1 MAGCDA
7 VARSLCPRATE
18 RKVSV
23 AAGSE
28 MIVQRYLIREI
39 LHAFFAVFSVLLAVA
54 ATVMFV
60 RLLAE
65 MSTGVFSSVFIFQ
78 LMVLKII
85 GKLSVLLPAALY
97 VAILLALGRLY
108 SDSEMVAMWAGGIG
122 PSRINKSIFWFLLV
136 FAAVTS
142 VISLYLSP
150 EAFARRDVVWAQAKA
165 QAEVSGVL
173 PGRFMEFRDG
183 ELVAYTET
191 LSADRREME
200 NVFAKLTIDKNQNV
214 LVAKRARFSGS
225 EEKTGRYIVLE
236 DGYRYSGTPGS
247 VDYTVYRFAKHSFRI
262 DQEPTGSIVSK
273 ANATRT
279 VDLLNAP
286 YPAYSAELQWR
297 LSQPISLVLLGMLAL
312 PLARTL
318 PRQGKYTKL
327 GMGVAIYFLYGNAVG
342 VMQTF
347 VERGE
352 ISTVIGIWPVHVVMT
367 IVVATLLYVQSAGR
381 SPLAVRRREKNESA

>member
-1 MAGCDA
+1 M
-7 VARSLCPRATE
+7 ARSLCLRTTE
-18 RKVSV
+18 RKVSFH
-23 AAGSE
+23 AGSDL
-28 MIVQRYLIREI
+28 IVQRYLIREI
-39 LHAFFAVFSVLLAVA
+39 LHSFFAVFSVLLVVA

-65 MSTGVFSSVFIFQ
+65 MSTSVFSSVFIIQ
-78 LMVLKII
+78 LLMLKII
-85 GKLSVLLPAALY
+85 GKLSMLLPAALY
-97 VAILLALGRLY
+97 VAILLALSRLY

-122 PSRINKSIFWFLLV
+122 PRQINRSIFWFLLF
-136 FAAVTS
+136 FAAMTS

-150 EAFARRDVVWAQAKA
+150 EAFARRDVVWANAKA

-191 LSADRREME
+191 LSPDRREME
-200 NVFAKLTIDKNQNV
+200 NVFARLTIGESQNV

-236 DGYRYSGTPGS
+236 DGYRYSGSPGS

-262 DQEPTGSIVSK
+262 DQERSQSVISK

-279 VDLLNAP
+279 LDLLKTP
-286 YPAYSAELQWR
+286 YLAYSAELQWR
-297 LSQPISLVLLGMLAL
+297 ISQPISLLLLGMLAV

-318 PRQGKYTKL
+318 PRQGRFTKL
-327 GMGVAIYFLYGNAVG
+327 VMGIAIYFLYGNAVG

-352 ISTVIGIWPVHVVMT
+352 VSTIIGIWPVHVLMT
-367 IVVATLLYVQSAGR
+367 LIVVSLLYIQSAGR
-381 SPLAVRRREKNESA
+381 APTLHKRNR